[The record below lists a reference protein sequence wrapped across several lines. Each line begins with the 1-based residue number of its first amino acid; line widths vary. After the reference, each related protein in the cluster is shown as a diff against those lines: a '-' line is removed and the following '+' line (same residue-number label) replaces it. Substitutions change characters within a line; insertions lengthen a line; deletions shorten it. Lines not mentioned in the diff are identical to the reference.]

1 MTGFRRDAV
10 RARPGGGA
18 GRRAAGRVLPLVLL
32 AAAAETVPGQARP
45 REIECFSLLFSSCR
59 NYEIEVVRVLADG
72 TSRPQGARDTLEDAN
87 PDTLDPRSYLVL
99 ELFEEDRL
107 AGRRAVIWV
116 RRTTGEVGGDWPAV
130 LANDFV
136 RSASLRGV
144 PGDVAEL
151 HDQRDFRRGG
161 AVVRLVIFAGD
172 DDCSTN
178 VNLDRGG
185 PCTVAEGGRVSGKVS
200 GIRISYRA
208 PPQPATGAPAPGA
221 PPAEPAAPRPA
232 PAAPAAP
239 GEHPGLE
246 PPPPMPED
254 TAPAPPGADPAAA
267 PDPSP
272 RAAPLGDSLAPPV
285 PPGRPG
291 AARPRLVPASPAAP
305 AAPPAPIR
313 RSAAASSTSGAAA
326 GGLDAAAS
334 PL

>member
-1 MTGFRRDAV
+1 MTGFHRVAV
-10 RARPGGGA
+10 RARPGGGP
-18 GRRAAGRVLPLVLL
+18 GRRAARRVLPLVLL

-59 NYEIEVVRVLADG
+59 NYEIEVVRVLPDG

-144 PGDVAEL
+144 PGDVVEL

-208 PPQPATGAPAPGA
+208 PPQPTAGAPAPAA
-221 PPAEPAAPRPA
+221 PPAEPAAPLPAPAAPAPGQHPGLEPPRPMPADTAPPPPGADPAATPDSVPAAPPPAEPAAPPVVPAPPGAARPRAAPAPPAA

-239 GEHPGLE
+239 IRRP
-246 PPPPMPED
+246 
-254 TAPAPPGADPAAA
+254 APA
-267 PDPSP
+267 S
-272 RAAPLGDSLAPPV
+272 
-285 PPGRPG
+285 
-291 AARPRLVPASPAAP
+291 
-305 AAPPAPIR
+305 
-313 RSAAASSTSGAAA
+313 
-326 GGLDAAAS
+326 
-334 PL
+334 